1 MSRSGDFIS
10 MAKKSLFGRADDI
23 KEIMP
28 IEKFFPPANYDDPES
43 VKNHFYIKTS
53 YRDHLYQVYMKNEP
67 FRVAINSFLKK
78 GILVTDRIMAV
89 MRDAIK
95 QKEAMTFE
103 VNGFTGSGK
112 SAFIRNHIIPVY
124 GLLVKR
130 NYIVH
135 CDITEMD
142 NNYTVVLNKDF
153 KDDPFHVYVTYSN
166 SETNEI
172 ISEKFKTNDI
182 IFQDEMP
189 QQHGKGSSVSV
200 DNLEN
205 ILRVAARKKGIN
217 IIFISPEFIEMKNVD
232 YYLTILAINKI
243 RRITVAMISTKSNE
257 HIGCGIFRINIDP
270 GLDEYYERVS
280 AKRKTEIQEAAG
292 YSNVKLSPEKK
303 EKLVS
308 QLMDKVLAQAKAE
321 SVFKIQKSYIK
332 SIAVTTDLAKEIF
345 MDEII
350 SAVFAKAKSL
360 IVRKDEVKVVDN
372 QTPKPS
378 VKDMAMAVE
387 ADDDDFDDLYD
398 GGDQMIEEGK
408 FVIDIKQ
415 ILEHGVKKY
424 QENTNQGIS
433 PEHAEVFLESIDP
446 NNRVEDIA
454 LKHKCVASN
463 ITVIKRR
470 VGEWIAKIAGR
481 RYEEYI
487 EDYYKQKPDVD
498 KAIRKTAAGNP
509 DLVVWYKNGNID
521 VFSLK
526 CYSVDSRTRT
536 SISIPKSKIE
546 TEIIESKRLKQQF
559 PEKQIRCVLVFY
571 NAITQKTQNILIDYD
586 HPLESYLISSG

>member
-23 KEIMP
+23 KEIMA
-28 IEKFFPPANYDDPES
+28 IEKFFPPANYEDPES

-67 FRVAINSFLKK
+67 FRIAINSFLKK

-130 NYIVH
+130 NYTVH
-135 CDITEMD
+135 CDISNMED
-142 NNYTVVLNKDF
+142 NYKVVLNKDF
-153 KDDPFHVYVTYSN
+153 KDEPFHVYVTYSN

-292 YSNVKLSPEKK
+292 YSNVKLTPEKK

-308 QLMDKVLAQAKAE
+308 DLMNKVLAQSKLEAV
-321 SVFKIQKSYIK
+321 SKIQKSYIK

-345 MDEII
+345 MEEII
-350 SAVFAKAKSL
+350 SAVFAKAKNL
-360 IVRKDEVKVVDN
+360 VIRKDEVKVVDN

-378 VKDMAMAVE
+378 VTDMAFAVD
-387 ADDDDFDDLYD
+387 ADDEDLLNE
-398 GGDQMIEEGK
+398 GDAMVEEGK

-415 ILEHGVKKY
+415 ILEQGVKKY

-433 PEHAEVFLESIDP
+433 PEHAEVFLESTNPD
-446 NNRVEDIA
+446 NRVEDIA

-463 ITVIKRR
+463 ITIIKRR

-487 EDYYKQKPDVD
+487 EDYYKNKPEVD
-498 KAIRKTAAGNP
+498 KVIRKTAAGNP

-526 CYSVDSRTRT
+526 CYSVDPRTRT
-536 SISIPKSKIE
+536 STSIPKAKIE
-546 TEIIESKRLKQQF
+546 TEIIESKRLKKQF
-559 PEKQIRCVLVFY
+559 PEKEIKCILVFY
-571 NAITQKTQNILIDYD
+571 NALTQKTQNILVDYER
-586 HPLESYLISSG
+586 PLETYLISTN

>member
-10 MAKKSLFGRADDI
+10 LAKKSILGRADDI

-67 FRVAINSFLKK
+67 FRIAINSFLKK
-78 GILVTDRIMAV
+78 NILVTDRIMAV
-89 MRDAIK
+89 MRDAIN
-95 QKEAMTFE
+95 QKEAITFE

-124 GLLVKR
+124 GLLIKR

-135 CDITEMD
+135 CDITDLD
-142 NNYTVVLNKDF
+142 NSYTVTLNKDF
-153 KDDPFHVYVTYSN
+153 TNPPFHVYVTYSN

-172 ISEKFKTNDI
+172 ISDHFKKYDL

-189 QQHGKGSSVSV
+189 EQHGKGSQISIS
-200 DNLEN
+200 NLEN
-205 ILRVAARKKGIN
+205 ILRVAARKLGIN
-217 IIFISPEFIEMKNVD
+217 IIFISPELIEMKNVD

-243 RRITVAMISTKSNE
+243 RRLTVAMISTKSNE

-308 QLMDKVLAQAKAE
+308 TLMDKVLAQAKAE
-321 SVFKIQKSYIK
+321 AVTKIQKSYIK

-350 SAVFAKAKSL
+350 SAVFAKAKNL
-360 IVRKDEVKVVDN
+360 VVRKDEVKVVDN

-378 VKDMAMAVE
+378 VTDMALAVE
-387 ADDDDFDDLYD
+387 ADEDEELSGD
-398 GGDQMIEEGK
+398 GDQMVGEGR
-408 FVIDIKQ
+408 FIIDIKQ
-415 ILEHGVKKY
+415 ILESGIKKY
-424 QENTNQGIS
+424 QENASQGVS
-433 PEHAEVFLESIDP
+433 PEHAQVFLDSIDP
-446 NNRVEDIA
+446 NNRVEDLA
-454 LKHKCVASN
+454 LKYKCVASN

-470 VGEWIAKIAGR
+470 VGEWIAKVAGR
-481 RYEEYI
+481 RYEEYM
-487 EDYYKQKPDVD
+487 EDYYKNKPEVD
-498 KAIRKTAAGNP
+498 KVIRKTAAGNP

-526 CYSVDSRTRT
+526 CYSVDPRTRT
-536 SISIPKSKIE
+536 STSIPKSKIE

-559 PEKQIRCVLVFY
+559 PDKQIKCTLVFY
-571 NAITQKTQNILIDYD
+571 NALTQKTQNILIDYD
-586 HPLESYLISSG
+586 HPLETYLISSD